1 MGTQFSVAICLMA
14 FTLAYVSLAQNPSN
28 EDYLNVHNAARA
40 EVGVG
45 PLTWDATVAA
55 YAQQYASKRIADC
68 DLIHSTGPY
77 GENLAEASY
86 ALSGAEAVTLWVDE
100 KPHYNYDAN
109 QCVGGECLHYTQVV
123 WRNSTRLGCARV
135 KCNSGWWFV
144 TCNYD
149 PPGNIGRFFSIVEP
163 TYVELTLEF
172 CSTFVLQHV
181 MSSHDESHA
190 ITFRL
195 GATPHYL
202 GALNFVVALGLYSEE
217 FMNGATSLPP
227 VLRYIH
233 AVLDHTLTGQGK
245 SIGVVGTFDTYFL
258 WSMATRG
265 PYVTHLARHFDLLD
279 TLEKSSSFTLVGQ
292 MVSQGLSIMSHMR
305 MIERQY
311 GVGPPQYRLS
321 HSNPQDEYEDFSDDV
336 PFHHEDPPYHP
347 PLSHPTIVPAVTL
360 ADLYEWFT
368 HFEQH

>member
-40 EVGVG
+40 KVGVG
-45 PLTWDATVAA
+45 PMTWDAIVAA

-100 KPHYNYDAN
+100 RPHYNYDAN

-149 PPGNIGRFFSIVEP
+149 PPGNI
-163 TYVELTLEF
+163 
-172 CSTFVLQHV
+172 
-181 MSSHDESHA
+181 
-190 ITFRL
+190 
-195 GATPHYL
+195 
-202 GALNFVVALGLYSEE
+202 
-217 FMNGATSLPP
+217 
-227 VLRYIH
+227 
-233 AVLDHTLTGQGK
+233 
-245 SIGVVGTFDTYFL
+245 VGE
-258 WSMATRG
+258 R
-265 PYVTHLARHFDLLD
+265 PY
-279 TLEKSSSFTLVGQ
+279 
-292 MVSQGLSIMSHMR
+292 
-305 MIERQY
+305 
-311 GVGPPQYRLS
+311 
-321 HSNPQDEYEDFSDDV
+321 
-336 PFHHEDPPYHP
+336 
-347 PLSHPTIVPAVTL
+347 
-360 ADLYEWFT
+360 
-368 HFEQH
+368 